1 MRLSQMIEELQE
13 IQEFCEDDDP
23 EVCLAMQPNYPF
35 KYSIQDIVEVDGTV
49 YITEKTQLNY
59 LEFRVTEELGW

>member
-1 MRLSQMIEELQE
+1 MRLSQLIEELQE
-13 IQEFCEDDDP
+13 IQELCEDDP

-35 KYSIQDIVEVDGTV
+35 KYSIQDVVEVDGTV

-59 LEFRVTEELGW
+59 LESRVTEQLGW